1 MITGVTRS
9 RAAILCFGGWGLQ
22 TMLHLAP
29 RLAAAQEQR
38 AARSVDGPDLTRITS
53 FATLL
58 PDQFVD
64 ANHNL
69 ALHLRKLGSD
79 PLPPF
84 YLERLLARLDS
95 TLWRPANGTNGNE
108 GNDSE
113 WSFGRAARMFQNGD
127 VEIGGS
133 QASQRAEMLLQMA
146 EPVLTPLHW
155 QAQDLDAQPGSAE
168 RRLAASRRDA
178 FGAALR
184 EGERIARLLEAHLVD
199 PIRQDNLVP
208 GDPFVQTTLYV
219 VAPLYEPLTSAL
231 VWPTVAHLLRYLG
244 HRHISQV
251 VAIFATGSYAPD
263 RGRVYEDASAYAAL
277 AEMEALTGLHRDGQ
291 ALLAGLVKGEGV
303 EAVAGQQGVLD
314 DWIGE
319 PLFNRVYLVDREKSN
334 QGLAQSSYE
343 LSVLVSN
350 ALQSLVTADGGH
362 FVEEQLGID
371 LRNAHQR
378 PYSLLGAAADYVPL
392 DYLFQAVHQQ
402 EEKRLVREM
411 LLRRATAEEGEKDAP
426 QRSLADL
433 GADRA
438 QVLAQLVMERPE
450 LFANVAPG
458 QLSDL
463 VIHPDFVLPPTTA
476 LALRNLSP
484 AQWQTAFDEHAAVLV
499 AQFEE
504 VAGAQRL
511 DDAWGLNGLDAQG
524 LPGQTGDRRLLPA
537 TATRLRTEIADL
549 LANGPG
555 GLLLAHTHLRRWRE
569 EIEEQRYGL
578 TRVASGQQHMSQ
590 TQHQIALRDW
600 QGRYAR
606 SAGSKPSIGGVL
618 LRSTLVAGGVLLA
631 SLGYLLLFNRPISL
645 EMDGGALAGL
655 VLGLFA
661 GGLAA
666 YRRQVVRV
674 QKLRRERVTL
684 AQQELTI
691 ALQQHVQQGLGR
703 VYDHLGQLVRQMSDA
718 VEDGIAAL
726 ESWSI
731 AEGPPPLPP
740 AGVRVSHLYRAH
752 MNARLWERCQG
763 YLRSRQDQE
772 GRRSEERLTGLWAAP
787 PWRRRLAQMLAAPQD
802 GAALAET
809 LTTSIQDLVQQAVAT
824 RSDPNER
831 SVRSLLLGRLA
842 EEYNLEHLLWRDGA
856 ASEIAPVPGGD
867 RSLQTAIY
875 RYLESLW
882 SNAKPAANY
891 DVSDRLAS
899 HGITVDFAAVSGSPQ
914 SDLTESI
921 LRDFRVAGLPSGDPF
936 QVTFVRTVHGLS
948 LTDLGSVQ
956 RYRQELARLGSNG
969 RRQVMLTEQGADE
982 LYRVGEEMRP
992 VPGVW
997 R

>member
-1 MITGVTRS
+1 M
-9 RAAILCFGGWGLQ
+9 Q

-38 AARSVDGPDLTRITS
+38 AARGVDGPDLTRITS
-53 FATLL
+53 FASLL

-69 ALHLRKLGSD
+69 ALHLRKLGND

-84 YLERLLARLDS
+84 YLERLLTRLDAS
-95 TLWRPANGTNGNE
+95 LWTPPGATGTTPSDENGN
-108 GNDSE
+108 GSE
-113 WSFGRAARMFQNGD
+113 WSFGRAARMFQNGE

-133 QASQRAEMLLQMA
+133 QASQRAEALLQMA

-155 QAQDLDAQPGSAE
+155 QAQDLDAQPGSSE

-178 FGAALR
+178 FAAALR
-184 EGERIARLLEAHLVD
+184 EGERIARLLEAHIID

-219 VAPLYEPLTSAL
+219 VAPLYEPLAAAL

-244 HRHISQV
+244 RRHIAQV
-251 VAIFATGSYAPD
+251 VAIFATGSYAAD
-263 RGRVYEDASAYAAL
+263 RSRVYEDASSYAAL
-277 AEMEALTGLHRDGQ
+277 AEMEALTGLRPEGR
-291 ALLAGLVKGEGV
+291 AGLAGLVRGDGV
-303 EAVAGQQGVLD
+303 EAVPGQQGLLD
-314 DWIGE
+314 EWIGE

-343 LSVLVSN
+343 LSVLVGN

-371 LRNAHQR
+371 LRNAHER
-378 PYSLLGAAADYVPL
+378 PYSLLGASADYVPL

-402 EEKRLVREM
+402 EEKRLVREV
-411 LLRRATAEEGEKDAP
+411 LLRRTGEAARDGGDP
-426 QRSLADL
+426 SGLRSLVDL

-450 LFANVAPG
+450 LFANVAPD

-463 VIHPDFVLPPTTA
+463 TIHPDFVLPPATA
-476 LALRNLSP
+476 LALRSLSP
-484 AQWQTAFDEHAAVLV
+484 ARWQTAFEEHAEALQ
-499 AQFEE
+499 AQFDE
-504 VAGAQRL
+504 VAGAPKL
-511 DDAWGLNGLDAQG
+511 DDAWGLDGLNADG
-524 LPGQTGDRRLLPA
+524 LPARPGDRRLLPA
-537 TATRLRTEIADL
+537 TAARLRAEMGEL
-549 LANGPG
+549 LAARPDS
-555 GLLLAHTHLRRWRE
+555 LPAAQRQLRGWRE
-569 EIEEQRYGL
+569 EIDEQRHALSL
-578 TRVASGQQHMSQ
+578 TGSGQQHTSQ

-606 SAGSKPSIGGVL
+606 SAGNSPSIGGAL
-618 LRSTLVAGGVLLA
+618 LRSALVAGGVLLVA
-631 SLGYLLLFNRPISL
+631 LGYWLIFSRPISL
-645 EMDGGALAGL
+645 EMDGGVLVGL
-655 VLGLFA
+655 VVGLFA

-666 YRRQVVRV
+666 YRRQMQRI
-674 QKLRRERVTL
+674 QKLRRERVAL

-691 ALQQHVQQGLGR
+691 ALQQQVQSGLGR
-703 VYDHLGQLVRQMSDA
+703 VYDHLGQLVRQLSDA
-718 VEDGIAAL
+718 VEDALASL

-731 AEGPPPLPP
+731 AEGPPPVPP
-740 AGVRVSHLYRAH
+740 AGVRASHLYRAH
-752 MNARLWERCQG
+752 MNPKLWERCQG
-763 YLRSRQDQE
+763 YLRSRQDRE
-772 GRRSEERLTGLWAAP
+772 GRRSEERLAGLWAAP
-787 PWRRRLAQMLAAPQD
+787 GWRRRITQLMAGSVDDDSLAQSLSTRIR
-802 GAALAET
+802 E
-809 LTTSIQDLVQQAVAT
+809 LVQQAVT
-824 RSDPNER
+824 TTSTPNER
-831 SVRSLLLGRLA
+831 SVRSLLVGRLA
-842 EEYNLEHLLWRDGA
+842 EEYNLEHLLWRDG
-856 ASEIAPVPGGD
+856 SDYQSGVQKD
-867 RSLQTAIY
+867 RSIQSTVY

-891 DVSDRLAS
+891 DVSDRLAA

-921 LRDFRVAGLPSGDPF
+921 LRDFRVVGLPNGDPF

-948 LTDLGSVQ
+948 LADLGSVQ
-956 RYRQELARLGSNG
+956 RYRQELARLGANG
-969 RRQVMLTEQGADE
+969 RRQVLLTENGAAAV
-982 LYRVGEEMRP
+982 YGVGEDAGP
-992 VPGVW
+992 VQSAW

>member
-1 MITGVTRS
+1 
-9 RAAILCFGGWGLQ
+9 
-22 TMLHLAP
+22 MLHLAP

-38 AARSVDGPDLTRITS
+38 AARGVDGPDLTRITS
-53 FATLL
+53 FAALL
-58 PDQFVD
+58 PDQFID

-69 ALHLRKLGSD
+69 ALHLRKLGND

-84 YLERLLARLDS
+84 YLERLLTRLDS
-95 TLWRPANGTNGNE
+95 SLWTPPGAPE
-108 GNDSE
+108 ADGNDNGSE

-127 VEIGGS
+127 VEVAGS
-133 QASQRAEMLLQMA
+133 QASQRAEALLQMA

-155 QAQDLDAQPGSAE
+155 QAQDLDAQPGRDQ

-184 EGERIARLLEAHLVD
+184 DGERIARLLEAHIVD

-244 HRHISQV
+244 RRHIAQV
-251 VAIFATGSYAPD
+251 VAIFATGSYAAD

-277 AEMEALTGLHRDGQ
+277 AEMEALTGLRAEGRA
-291 ALLAGLVKGEGV
+291 ALSGLVRGDGV
-303 EAVAGQQGVLD
+303 EAVPGQQGLLD
-314 DWIGE
+314 EWIGE

-343 LSVLVSN
+343 LSVLVGN

-371 LRNAHQR
+371 LRNAHER

-402 EEKRLVREM
+402 EEKRLAREV
-411 LLRRATAEEGEKDAP
+411 LLRRTGEAARDGGDPGDPGDPSAL
-426 QRSLADL
+426 RSLADL

-450 LFANVAPG
+450 LFANVAPN

-463 VIHPDFVLPPTTA
+463 TIHPDFVLPPATA
-476 LALRNLSP
+476 AALRSFAP
-484 AQWQTAFDEHAAVLV
+484 AQWQTAFEEHAEALQ
-499 AQFEE
+499 AQFDE
-504 VAGAQRL
+504 VAGAPKL
-511 DDAWGLNGLDAQG
+511 DAAWGLNGLDGGG
-524 LPGQTGDRRLLPA
+524 LPLQRGDRRLLPA
-537 TATRLRTEIADL
+537 TATRLRAEIAEL
-549 LANGPG
+549 LAERPDS
-555 GLLLAHTHLRRWRE
+555 LPLARRQLRRWRE
-569 EIEEQRYGL
+569 EIDEQRQALSLSGG
-578 TRVASGQQHMSQ
+578 GQQQ
-590 TQHQIALRDW
+590 LNRTQQQIALRHW

-606 SAGSKPSIGGVL
+606 SAGNSPAIGGAL
-618 LRSTLVAGGVLLA
+618 LRSGLVAGFVLLV
-631 SLGYLLLFNRPISL
+631 SLGYLLLFSRPISL
-645 EMDGGALAGL
+645 EMDGGVLAGL
-655 VLGLFA
+655 VLGLLA

-666 YRRQVVRV
+666 YRRQVVRA
-674 QKLRRERVTL
+674 QKLRRERVAL
-684 AQQELTI
+684 AQQELTNT
-691 ALQQHVQQGLGR
+691 LQQQVQQGLGR

-718 VEDGIAAL
+718 VEDAMAAL

-740 AGVRVSHLYRAH
+740 AGVRTSHLYRAQ
-752 MNARLWERCQG
+752 MNPRLWERCQG
-763 YLRSRQDQE
+763 YLRSRQDRD
-772 GRRSEERLTGLWAAP
+772 GRRSEERLAGLWAAP
-787 PWRRRLAQMLAAPQD
+787 AWRRRLADLLAAPQD
-802 GAALAET
+802 DTSLAQT
-809 LTTSIQDLVQQAVAT
+809 LTTQVRELVQQAVT
-824 RSDPNER
+824 TTSTPNER
-831 SVRSLLLGRLA
+831 SVRSLLVGRLA
-842 EEYNLEHLLWRDGA
+842 HEYNLEHLLWRDGSDYQSDLQKGA
-856 ASEIAPVPGGD
+856 D
-867 RSLQTAIY
+867 RSLQSTVY

-891 DVSDRLAS
+891 DVADRLAA

-921 LRDFRVAGLPSGDPF
+921 LRDFRVVGLPNGDPF

-948 LTDLGSVQ
+948 LADLGSVQ
-956 RYRQELARLGSNG
+956 RYGQELARLGSNG
-969 RRQVMLTEQGADE
+969 RRQVMLTENGVAE
-982 LYRVGEEMRP
+982 LYGVREEARQAQ
-992 VPGVW
+992 GTW